1 MAQNNVRT
9 GQPED
14 FMRIQD
20 LFYLCLSKWYWF
32 VISLGITLS
41 VAILYVLVTPPVYMR
56 SAALLI
62 KDESK
67 GQSLSGEVGGSFSD
81 LGLFQANTNVN
92 NELISLQSPA
102 IMLDVVNRLRLD
114 VAYHTDG
121 AFYRKVLY
129 GQDLPVSVSFADL
142 QDNESVS
149 FTLRLLDEENVEKR
163 VAFEIGDIIFT
174 FAFEF
179 FPDLAHSVPAFFIIH
194 PFLTEDPS
202 ICFRSVFNEE
212 KRSFRAEFS

>member
-67 GQSLSGEVGGSFSD
+67 GNLSGEVG
-81 LGLFQANTNVN
+81 LFFR
-92 NELISLQSPA
+92 S
-102 IMLDVVNRLRLD
+102 
-114 VAYHTDG
+114 G
-121 AFYRKVLY
+121 AFS
-129 GQDLPVSVSFADL
+129 GEHQCE
-142 QDNESVS
+142 Q
-149 FTLRLLDEENVEKR
+149 
-163 VAFEIGDIIFT
+163 
-174 FAFEF
+174 
-179 FPDLAHSVPAFFIIH
+179 
-194 PFLTEDPS
+194 
-202 ICFRSVFNEE
+202 
-212 KRSFRAEFS
+212 

>member
-81 LGLFQANTNVN
+81 LGLFIA
-92 NELISLQSPA
+92 
-102 IMLDVVNRLRLD
+102 
-114 VAYHTDG
+114 
-121 AFYRKVLY
+121 K
-129 GQDLPVSVSFADL
+129 SFMD
-142 QDNESVS
+142 
-149 FTLRLLDEENVEKR
+149 R
-163 VAFEIGDIIFT
+163 I
-174 FAFEF
+174 
-179 FPDLAHSVPAFFIIH
+179 
-194 PFLTEDPS
+194 
-202 ICFRSVFNEE
+202 FRSLFHLRICKIMNPCLLPYVCWMRRTWNYPISFGRVRSL
-212 KRSFRAEFS
+212 KRPRS

>member
-1 MAQNNVRT
+1 M
-9 GQPED
+9 
-14 FMRIQD
+14 
-20 LFYLCLSKWYWF
+20 
-32 VISLGITLS
+32 
-41 VAILYVLVTPPVYMR
+41 
-56 SAALLI
+56 I

-142 QDNESVS
+142 QDNESVLLPYVCWMRRTWNYPIS
-149 FTLRLLDEENVEKR
+149 FGRVRSLKR
-163 VAFEIGDIIFT
+163 
-174 FAFEF
+174 
-179 FPDLAHSVPAFFIIH
+179 P
-194 PFLTEDPS
+194 
-202 ICFRSVFNEE
+202 RS
-212 KRSFRAEFS
+212 

>member
-114 VAYHTDG
+114 VA
-121 AFYRKVLY
+121 
-129 GQDLPVSVSFADL
+129 SFMD
-142 QDNESVS
+142 
-149 FTLRLLDEENVEKR
+149 R
-163 VAFEIGDIIFT
+163 I
-174 FAFEF
+174 
-179 FPDLAHSVPAFFIIH
+179 
-194 PFLTEDPS
+194 
-202 ICFRSVFNEE
+202 FRSLFHLRICKIMNPCLLPYVCWMRRTWNYPISFGRVRSL
-212 KRSFRAEFS
+212 KRPRS

>member
-67 GQSLSGEVGGSFSD
+67 GN
-81 LGLFQANTNVN
+81 LF
-92 NELISLQSPA
+92 PA
-102 IMLDVVNRLRLD
+102 RWEALFPIW
-114 VAYHTDG
+114 G
-121 AFYRKVLY
+121 
-129 GQDLPVSVSFADL
+129 
-142 QDNESVS
+142 
-149 FTLRLLDEENVEKR
+149 
-163 VAFEIGDIIFT
+163 
-174 FAFEF
+174 F
-179 FPDLAHSVPAFFIIH
+179 FRRTPM
-194 PFLTEDPS
+194 
-202 ICFRSVFNEE
+202 
-212 KRSFRAEFS
+212 

>member
-1 MAQNNVRT
+1 
-9 GQPED
+9 
-14 FMRIQD
+14 MRIQD

-102 IMLDVVNRLRLD
+102 IMLDVVNRLRLM
-114 VAYHTDG
+114 
-121 AFYRKVLY
+121 
-129 GQDLPVSVSFADL
+129 LPIIRMGLFIAKSFMD
-142 QDNESVS
+142 
-149 FTLRLLDEENVEKR
+149 R
-163 VAFEIGDIIFT
+163 I
-174 FAFEF
+174 
-179 FPDLAHSVPAFFIIH
+179 
-194 PFLTEDPS
+194 
-202 ICFRSVFNEE
+202 FRSLFHLRICKIMNPCLLPYVCWMRRTWNYPISFGRVRSL
-212 KRSFRAEFS
+212 KRPRS

>member
-67 GQSLSGEVGGSFSD
+67 GQSLSGEDRKS
-81 LGLFQANTNVN
+81 T
-92 NELISLQSPA
+92 
-102 IMLDVVNRLRLD
+102 RLNSS
-114 VAYHTDG
+114 HT
-121 AFYRKVLY
+121 
-129 GQDLPVSVSFADL
+129 
-142 QDNESVS
+142 
-149 FTLRLLDEENVEKR
+149 
-163 VAFEIGDIIFT
+163 
-174 FAFEF
+174 
-179 FPDLAHSVPAFFIIH
+179 LASRM
-194 PFLTEDPS
+194 PS
-202 ICFRSVFNEE
+202 S
-212 KRSFRAEFS
+212 A

>member
-1 MAQNNVRT
+1 MS
-9 GQPED
+9 
-14 FMRIQD
+14 
-20 LFYLCLSKWYWF
+20 LFFSIGYS
-32 VISLGITLS
+32 SG
-41 VAILYVLVTPPVYMR
+41 LYAVG
-56 SAALLI
+56 ALLI

-129 GQDLPVSVSFADL
+129 GQDLPVSVSFGICKIMNPCLLPYVCWMRRTWNYPISFGRVRSLRDL
-142 QDNESVS
+142 
-149 FTLRLLDEENVEKR
+149 
-163 VAFEIGDIIFT
+163 GH
-174 FAFEF
+174 
-179 FPDLAHSVPAFFIIH
+179 DL
-194 PFLTEDPS
+194 
-202 ICFRSVFNEE
+202 
-212 KRSFRAEFS
+212 

>member
-81 LGLFQANTNVN
+81 LGLFQANKMC
-92 NELISLQSPA
+92 IRDRA
-102 IMLDVVNRLRLD
+102 I
-114 VAYHTDG
+114 
-121 AFYRKVLY
+121 
-129 GQDLPVSVSFADL
+129 PS
-142 QDNESVS
+142 
-149 FTLRLLDEENVEKR
+149 RLLEHAAGRILKALKERFPQITEVELVLSKLNPP
-163 VAFEIGDIIFT
+163 FGGDI
-174 FAFEF
+174 
-179 FPDLAHSVPAFFIIH
+179 HSASIILKES
-194 PFLTEDPS
+194 FL
-202 ICFRSVFNEE
+202 SV
-212 KRSFRAEFS
+212 

>member
-121 AFYRKVLY
+121 AFIAK
-129 GQDLPVSVSFADL
+129 SFMD
-142 QDNESVS
+142 
-149 FTLRLLDEENVEKR
+149 R
-163 VAFEIGDIIFT
+163 I
-174 FAFEF
+174 
-179 FPDLAHSVPAFFIIH
+179 
-194 PFLTEDPS
+194 
-202 ICFRSVFNEE
+202 FRSLFHLRICKIMNPCLLPYVCWMRRTWNYPISFGRVRSL
-212 KRSFRAEFS
+212 KRPRS